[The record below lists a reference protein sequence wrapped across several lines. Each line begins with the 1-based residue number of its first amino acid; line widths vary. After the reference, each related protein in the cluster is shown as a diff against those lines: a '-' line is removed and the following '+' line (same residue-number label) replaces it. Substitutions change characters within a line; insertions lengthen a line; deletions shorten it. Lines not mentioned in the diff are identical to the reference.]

1 MLSHY
6 SVVCLI
12 AAGGMGEV
20 YLAQDT
26 RLGRNVALKILP
38 PDLASNQ
45 DLMRRFVQEAKTAAA
60 LNHPNI
66 AHIYEI
72 GDTVTRPTEST
83 VSGSTNGN
91 LTHFIAMEFIDGQ
104 TLREKLRAGDINVNE
119 SIDVATHLASA
130 LSAAHH
136 AGIVHRDIK
145 PENVMISCAGVVKV
159 LDFGLAKLEEL
170 SPSLTV
176 DLEAPTRAVINTEP
190 GVVMGTALYMS
201 PEQARGLQV
210 DERTDIFS
218 LGAVIY
224 EMITNRL
231 PFEGSNTNEILSS
244 ILSERETQ
252 PLARYTREVPAEL
265 QRIVSK
271 ALRKDR
277 AERYQTIKDM
287 LLDLKSL
294 QQELEF
300 EKKLERSKPASNEVS
315 LSSQVAQPTVAR
327 APAITSREVTDGN
340 TSPSVYALSGKRG
353 IVVVVLLVSALAI
366 GVASWFLLH
375 RSSNVLVIDSIA
387 VLPFEN
393 VTHDQNLEYLSDGVT
408 ESLINSLSQ
417 LPRIRVIARN
427 SVFTYKNQSP
437 GLQQVAR
444 QLDVQALLTGRV
456 LVQGDT
462 IDVRVELTNASTN
475 TQLWGDHYIRKATDI
490 FGVQDE
496 IARQVTDTLRVRLTG
511 VQQDQVTKRYTENA
525 EAYRLYLQG
534 RFFMNEF
541 SEENLNRAIPFF
553 DKAIA
558 LDPRYALA
566 YAARG
571 EAFFALGDLSLH
583 MSEAKVKAKQDTAAA
598 LSLDDKL
605 VEAYT
610 TFANLKFQYDW
621 DFSGA
626 EQDFKQAIALN
637 ANYAEAHHQY
647 AWYLGMIGKEM
658 ESKAEMK
665 LAQQLDP
672 VNPSINVDLNLP
684 YLLNR
689 QFDESIVLSRK
700 AVEMFPNFFIA
711 HMTLGTALFE
721 KGDKAAGIEELEKA
735 KMLEPTPHLKGLLGY
750 FYAKSG
756 RKEDARR
763 LLAEIKDQAKVRYVA
778 PYWIGMIYAG
788 LDEKDEAFE
797 WFEKAYQE
805 RSWWLMFIKMDPLV
819 DSLRSDPRFTDL
831 MRRIGFPQ

>member
-1 MLSHY
+1 
-6 SVVCLI
+6 
-12 AAGGMGEV
+12 
-20 YLAQDT
+20 
-26 RLGRNVALKILP
+26 
-38 PDLASNQ
+38 
-45 DLMRRFVQEAKTAAA
+45 
-60 LNHPNI
+60 
-66 AHIYEI
+66 
-72 GDTVTRPTEST
+72 VT
-83 VSGSTNGN
+83 
-91 LTHFIAMEFIDGQ
+91 L
-104 TLREKLRAGDINVNE
+104 
-119 SIDVATHLASA
+119 
-130 LSAAHH
+130 
-136 AGIVHRDIK
+136 
-145 PENVMISCAGVVKV
+145 
-159 LDFGLAKLEEL
+159 
-170 SPSLTV
+170 
-176 DLEAPTRAVINTEP
+176 
-190 GVVMGTALYMS
+190 
-201 PEQARGLQV
+201 
-210 DERTDIFS
+210 
-218 LGAVIY
+218 
-224 EMITNRL
+224 
-231 PFEGSNTNEILSS
+231 
-244 ILSERETQ
+244 
-252 PLARYTREVPAEL
+252 
-265 QRIVSK
+265 
-271 ALRKDR
+271 
-277 AERYQTIKDM
+277 
-287 LLDLKSL
+287 
-294 QQELEF
+294 
-300 EKKLERSKPASNEVS
+300 
-315 LSSQVAQPTVAR
+315 
-327 APAITSREVTDGN
+327 
-340 TSPSVYALSGKRG
+340 
-353 IVVVVLLVSALAI
+353 
-366 GVASWFLLH
+366 
-375 RSSNVLVIDSIA
+375 
-387 VLPFEN
+387 
-393 VTHDQNLEYLSDGVT
+393 DQNLEYLSDGVT

-475 TQLWGDHYIRKATDI
+475 TQLWGDHYIRKAADI

-647 AWYLGMIGKEM
+647 AWYLAMIGKEM

-665 LAQQLDP
+665 FAQQLDP

-684 YLLNR
+684 YILNR

-700 AVEMFPNFFIA
+700 VVEMFPNFFIA

-788 LDEKDEAFE
+788 LDEKDEAFA

>member
-1 MLSHY
+1 
-6 SVVCLI
+6 
-12 AAGGMGEV
+12 MGEV

-26 RLGRNVALKILP
+26 KLGRNVALKILP

-72 GDTVTRPTEST
+72 GDPVSLSDSPSSRVSEST
-83 VSGSTNGN
+83 NEN

-104 TLREKLRAGDINVNE
+104 TLREKLRAGEINLNE
-119 SIDVATHLASA
+119 SIDVATHVASA

-145 PENVMISCAGVVKV
+145 PENVMISRAGVVKV
-159 LDFGLAKLEEL
+159 LDFGLAKLGEL
-170 SPSLTV
+170 GSSLTV
-176 DLEAPTRAVINTEP
+176 GLEAPTRGLINTEP

-201 PEQARGLQV
+201 PEQARGLQL

-218 LGAVIY
+218 LGVVIY
-224 EMITNRL
+224 ETITNRL

-244 ILSERETQ
+244 ILSEREPQ

-300 EKKLERSKPASNEVS
+300 EKKLERSKPPSNEAS
-315 LSSQVAQPTVAR
+315 LSSQVPQPTVAQ
-327 APAITSREVTDGN
+327 APAITSREVPDAN
-340 TSPSVYALSGKRG
+340 TSPFVYALSGKLG
-353 IVVVVLLVSALAI
+353 VVIVVLTVSVLAI
-366 GVASWFLLH
+366 GVTSWFLLH
-375 RSSNVLVIDSIA
+375 RSSNVSVIDSIA

-437 GLQQVAR
+437 NLQQVAR

-475 TQLWGDHYIRKATDI
+475 TQLWGDHYIRKAVDI

-496 IARQVTDTLRVRLTG
+496 IARQVTETLRVRLTG

-571 EAFFALGDLSLH
+571 EAFFAMGDLSLH
-583 MSEAKVKAKQDTAAA
+583 MSEAKAKAKQDTAAA

-647 AWYLGMIGKEM
+647 AWYLAMIGKEM

-672 VNPSINVDLNLP
+672 VNPSINVDVNLP

-700 AVEMFPNFFIA
+700 GVEMFPNFYIA
-711 HMTLGTALFE
+711 HMVLGTALFL
-721 KGDKAAGIEELEKA
+721 KGDKAAGIAELEKA
-735 KMLEPTPHLKGLLGY
+735 KLLEPTPHLKGLLGY

-763 LLAEIKDQAKVRYVA
+763 LLAEVKDQAKVRYVP

-788 LDEKDEAFE
+788 LDEKDEAFA

-819 DSLRSDPRFTDL
+819 DSLRSDPRFADL
-831 MRRIGFPQ
+831 MRRIGFPL